1 MDKNTT
7 IKMKKQINVTDLSG
21 EKVMVDFES
30 GKYFLIKGVGND
42 IWDMIQEEI
51 TVSEIISKLLSEYE
65 VSEEECEK
73 AVFDFLGKLEEFQFI
88 G

>member
-1 MDKNTT
+1 MDKTTT
-7 IKMKKQINVTDLSG
+7 IKLTKEINVTDLSG

-51 TVSEIISKLLSEYE
+51 TVAEIIEKLLQEYE

-73 AVFDFLGKLEEFQFI
+73 SVFEFLGKLEELQFI

>member
-30 GKYFLIKGVGND
+30 GKYFLIIGIDKGYFR
-42 IWDMIQEEI
+42 
-51 TVSEIISKLLSEYE
+51 TL
-65 VSEEECEK
+65 
-73 AVFDFLGKLEEFQFI
+73 
-88 G
+88 